1 MTNIIEKASRFSQK
15 LLKEKL
21 PPVNIYHDLNHTK
34 QVVKNTK
41 EIASNCDLTEKEM
54 ELIILAAWFHDTGF
68 IKKYDDHES
77 ESAKIAED
85 FLVKNNYDRKN
96 ISIIKE
102 CISKT
107 NINFTPK
114 TKLEKILCEADLLYL
129 SKPNFI
135 PQANLLRK
143 EWENIGIKYSE
154 RSWLELNINFMK
166 NRPLFTKYGIK
177 KYSKQREINIKEL
190 ERLLSKV

>member
-1 MTNIIEKASRFSQK
+1 
-15 LLKEKL
+15 
-21 PPVNIYHDLNHTK
+21 
-34 QVVKNTK
+34 
-41 EIASNCDLTEKEM
+41 
-54 ELIILAAWFHDTGF
+54 
-68 IKKYDDHES
+68 ES

-177 KYSKQREINIKEL
+177 KYS
-190 ERLLSKV
+190 